1 MEAAFNA
8 ELAEWKEFFTAV
20 ASVAGTLV
28 GLLFVALG
36 LNPAIMADDSPAGR
50 RVWAAQT
57 FHSFIVLLILGLIG
71 LVPSNPRET
80 LAIALVILGVQGVA
94 RVAIDIRRVRL
105 DPDPDP
111 QWRGRQALMR
121 FVSPSIAYALCL
133 WLAYRVWMLDADD
146 LSWLIAI
153 VFFLT
158 FSAAASCWDLLKS
171 IGDSHREQTE
181 GQPSARS

>member
-8 ELAEWKEFFTAV
+8 EIAEWQEFFTAV

-50 RVWAAQT
+50 RVWAGQT
-57 FHSFIVLLILGLIG
+57 FHSFLVLLIIGLIG
-71 LVPSNPRET
+71 LVPTDPRET
-80 LAIALVILGVQGVA
+80 LTITLVILGVQGIA
-94 RVAIDIRRVRL
+94 RIAMDIRRVRA

-121 FVSPSIAYALCL
+121 FVSPSIAYVLCL
-133 WLAYRVWMLDADD
+133 WLAYRVWELDADA
-146 LSWLIAI
+146 LGVLIAI

-158 FSAAASCWDLLKS
+158 ISAAASCWDLLKS
-171 IGDSHREQTE
+171 IGDSHREETE
-181 GQPSARS
+181 GQSSASS